1 MWWQLRKWP
10 SASWVDLEANIQEWI
25 KTKPSEIDLKEQYQI
40 KCSCYTCVDFL
51 RENFIYPSYINE
63 NRTCQCIWFL
73 LPWQETQCSNFVP
86 DQSCKEHTCTFQ
98 RVVAASQCCKYP
110 EKLHILLNI
119 DWNFKHMHIWHF
131 ANTFSWL
138 FFSHKQTVIWLK
150 QF

>member
-25 KTKPSEIDLKEQYQI
+25 KTKPSEIDLKEQYQRN
-40 KCSCYTCVDFL
+40 CSCYTCVDFR

-110 EKLHILLNI
+110 IKNCIYCLILIEISNI
-119 DWNFKHMHIWHF
+119 C
-131 ANTFSWL
+131 TFGTSL
-138 FFSHKQTVIWLK
+138 THLADSVSLTNKQ
-150 QF
+150 